1 MHRPNTYRELLISLI
16 GMKNEQLDSNITVYV
31 PGVDEYYP
39 AQLTF
44 PDTDVLDPNHPVIA
58 II

>member
-1 MHRPNTYRELLISLI
+1 MNRPNTYRFLRHALAE
-16 GMKNEQLDSNITVYV
+16 MTDAQLDSNITVFV

-58 II
+58 VI